1 MKKRVLAFLLA
12 TVFVLTLVMSVSA
25 EGVQCDLSGTKNC
38 TLTVKGTT
46 AHCHSSL
53 TDSSGTIKSVKV
65 EQSLE
70 KFAFLWFWNT
80 EGGPWTRTVN
90 SGVAQ
95 FDNYKVVSSGTYR
108 VKSVFTVTTKDG
120 KSETITMYSN
130 EVKVAQKHPLY
141 RSSGK
146 EGFSVPFFLT
156 LRGNCDILS
165 L

>member
-80 EGGPWTRTVN
+80 Y

-120 KSETITMYSN
+120 RSETITMYSN
-130 EVKVAQKHPLY
+130 EVKVA
-141 RSSGK
+141 
-146 EGFSVPFFLT
+146 
-156 LRGNCDILS
+156 
-165 L
+165 

>member
-65 EQSLE
+65 EQSLKVCFPVVLE
-70 KFAFLWFWNT
+70 HR
-80 EGGPWTRTVN
+80 GRTLDKN
-90 SGVAQ
+90 
-95 FDNYKVVSSGTYR
+95 
-108 VKSVFTVTTKDG
+108 G
-120 KSETITMYSN
+120 K
-130 EVKVAQKHPLY
+130 LG
-141 RSSGK
+141 RSAIRQLQGRIERYISCEICIHRYYQGWQ
-146 EGFSVPFFLT
+146 V
-156 LRGNCDILS
+156 RNDYYVQQ
-165 L
+165 

>member
-1 MKKRVLAFLLA
+1 MTCPAPKTVRLRSKALLRIVTA
-12 TVFVLTLVMSVSA
+12 RLPIQA
-25 EGVQCDLSGTKNC
+25 ALS
-38 TLTVKGTT
+38 
-46 AHCHSSL
+46 
-53 TDSSGTIKSVKV
+53 KSVKV

-130 EVKVAQKHPLY
+130 EVKVA
-141 RSSGK
+141 
-146 EGFSVPFFLT
+146 
-156 LRGNCDILS
+156 
-165 L
+165 

>member
-1 MKKRVLAFLLA
+1 MFPVLQSWLE
-12 TVFVLTLVMSVSA
+12 LT
-25 EGVQCDLSGTKNC
+25 D
-38 TLTVKGTT
+38 KGTT

-80 EGGPWTRTVN
+80 EGGPWTRTVH

-120 KSETITMYSN
+120 RSETITMYSN
-130 EVKVAQKHPLY
+130 EVKVA
-141 RSSGK
+141 
-146 EGFSVPFFLT
+146 
-156 LRGNCDILS
+156 
-165 L
+165 

>member
-80 EGGPWTRTVN
+80 EG
-90 SGVAQ
+90 VAQ

-130 EVKVAQKHPLY
+130 EVKVA
-141 RSSGK
+141 
-146 EGFSVPFFLT
+146 
-156 LRGNCDILS
+156 
-165 L
+165 

>member
-80 EGGPWTRTVN
+80 EGGPWTRTVH

-95 FDNYKVVSSGTYR
+95 FDNYKVVSSGTYSE
-108 VKSVFTVTTKDG
+108 KAVFTATTKEG
-120 KSETITMYSN
+120 RSETITMYSN
-130 EVKVAQKHPLY
+130 EVKVA
-141 RSSGK
+141 
-146 EGFSVPFFLT
+146 
-156 LRGNCDILS
+156 
-165 L
+165 